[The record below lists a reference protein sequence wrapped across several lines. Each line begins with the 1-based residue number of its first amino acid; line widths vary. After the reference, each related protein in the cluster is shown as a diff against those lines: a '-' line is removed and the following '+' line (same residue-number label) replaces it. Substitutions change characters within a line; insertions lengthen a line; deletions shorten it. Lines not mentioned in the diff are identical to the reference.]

1 MWHPLNG
8 IRGSVRGLGTS
19 SHFRTLEFNWPSSP
33 LASGSVVPG
42 AKYPVRVRVDDP
54 KSGRPM
60 AGVPV
65 EIELTIETNGD
76 DDIVAKRKVVTNSV
90 GYVSFASAP
99 IIRNSN
105 SALRVF

>member
-1 MWHPLNG
+1 
-8 IRGSVRGLGTS
+8 
-19 SHFRTLEFNWPSSP
+19 
-33 LASGSVVPG
+33 
-42 AKYPVRVRVDDP
+42 
-54 KSGRPM
+54 M